1 MSLLAQ
7 VMEAVRFTPTQ
18 NEMILSGNVSADKMA
33 ELFKRPKRQ
42 IQRQRA
48 LLKQIEKEQGHEQH

>member
-7 VMEAVRFTPTQ
+7 VMEAVRFTAVQ
-18 NEMILSGNVSADKMA
+18 NEIILSGNISADKMA

-48 LLKQIEKEQGHEQH
+48 LLKQIEKEKDHE

>member
-7 VMEAVRFTPTQ
+7 VMEAVRFTEAQ
-18 NEMILSGNVSADKMA
+18 NQLILAGNIDTDRLALM
-33 ELFKRPKRQ
+33 FKRPKRQ

-48 LLKQIEKEQGHEQH
+48 LLKQIKAMEAAQ

>member
-1 MSLLAQ
+1 MSALAQ
-7 VMEAVRFTPTQ
+7 IMEAVRFTAKQ
-18 NEMILSGNVSADKMA
+18 NEIILSGNVSADKMA

-48 LLKQIEKEQGHEQH
+48 LLKQIEKEKANEQH